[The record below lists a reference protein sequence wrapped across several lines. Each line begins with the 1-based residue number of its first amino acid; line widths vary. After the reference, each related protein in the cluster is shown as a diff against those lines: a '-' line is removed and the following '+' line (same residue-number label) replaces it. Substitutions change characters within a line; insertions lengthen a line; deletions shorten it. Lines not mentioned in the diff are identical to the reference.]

1 MPQKGDT
8 QVNNFVKGYITE
20 ASPLN
25 FPEGAS
31 LDEVN
36 MKLKR
41 DGTRERRLGL
51 DYEDSYTLQPT
62 GQTAAQLAASRQRAF
77 VWPTPSGFTDVEIGV
92 IQIGTKLYFIDL
104 FTENPSSNVL
114 NSGNAFDA
122 STASDVI
129 DNTAV
134 FDFALINN
142 NLIVVSSGLDTP
154 FILYY
159 DGDTDT
165 VTWDTARIEIRD
177 LYGVTDGLDDGER
190 PISLSNAHE
199 YNLRNQGWSTN
210 IVTKNGAE
218 VLTETFN
225 GIGGY
230 PSNSD
235 TWSLGKIADV
245 TDADVDK
252 YDAITLQRNSFD
264 IGRAPRGHYII
275 DLYNRGNSRETLT
288 GLTMPTVDREVRR
301 VSTVASM
308 GGRLFYS
315 GINSKVV
322 GRDISPKLSGAVLFS
337 QIAKSDADLVKC
349 YQEADPTSPNSN
361 ELVDTDGGII
371 FITEASNII
380 KIQNTQGS
388 VLVFAENG
396 VWEIRGDEGGFRA
409 TSFQVNKVSNIGVI
423 ARESILDANGTI
435 YFWGRDGI
443 YTMTPNQIGT
453 GYDTVNI
460 TLNTIQ
466 SAFNTLPDFAR
477 RGVKAY
483 YDVSANSIRWLFNLV
498 SDNVIDIPAPAPPAV
513 EVGTETSVA
522 GSRIFPEVV
531 KVNST
536 TAMIIYLSTNLRTL
550 YYKIATINTSTLE
563 ITLGTETVIITGS
576 AIISGW
582 DIERLS
588 DNRVVVFTTEG
599 SGPATTRARLVT
611 FSGGTPTIGSP
622 TDLNT
627 VFAPISQTAHMSVAR
642 IDNERIIIHS
652 RNTTNGVGSFQVV
665 NVSGST
671 ITFGSVVSTSSQNHL
686 GPAITML
693 TSTVGIYADQTTST
707 SKQYCAWFSVSG
719 TTITLK
725 TESSLPNTSDFPS
738 GTTNIQTLWP
748 YISPINSTQAVVA
761 GAGQITDG
769 VSSGEDGIAVYKLTI
784 SGNDVVV
791 ADASFNKTPT
801 IAETTTY
808 ADTLVINNKLWVVYH
823 EESSSPKTLQ
833 LVSYT
838 LGSTPTEETALTLA
852 TATTFDR
859 HTEMVDMGNNII
871 FTVYRNITP
880 DNEIKSIATKVS

>member
-51 DYEDSYTLQPT
+51 DYEDSYALQPT
-62 GQTAAQLAASRQRAF
+62 GQTAEQLAASRQRAF

-104 FTENPSSNVL
+104 FTENPSDNVL

-122 STASDVI
+122 STASSVI
-129 DNTAV
+129 DNTAI

-165 VTWDTARIEIRD
+165 ISWDTARLEIRD
-177 LYGVTDGLDDGER
+177 LYGVTDGLDVSER
-190 PISLSNAHE
+190 PTALTDAHE
-199 YNLRNQGWSTN
+199 YNLRNQGWNTN

-225 GIGGY
+225 ALGKY

-252 YDAITLQRNSFD
+252 YDATTLERNSFD
-264 IGRAPRGHYII
+264 IGRAARGHYII

-288 GLTMPTVDREVRR
+288 GLTMPTTDREVRR

-315 GINSKVV
+315 GINSKLE
-322 GRDISPKLSGAVLFS
+322 GRDVSPKLSGAVLFS
-337 QIAKSDADLVKC
+337 QVASSDADLVKC
-349 YQEADPTSPNSN
+349 YQEADPTSPNDS
-361 ELVDTDGGII
+361 ELVDTDGGVI
-371 FITEASNII
+371 FITEASNIV

-388 VLVFAENG
+388 ILVFAENG

-423 ARESILDANGTI
+423 ARESILDANGII
-435 YFWGRDGI
+435 YFWGTDGI
-443 YTMTPNQIGT
+443 FTMTPNQLGT

-466 SAFNTLPDFAR
+466 SAFNTLPDFTK

-483 YDVSANSIRWLFNLV
+483 YDVSTNSIRWLFNLF
-498 SDNVIDIPAPAPPAV
+498 SDNVLDIPAPAPPV
-513 EVGTETSVA
+513 FEIGEPVA
-522 GSRIFPEVV
+522 GPSGRREPETIAVSNTVAFTVYSDTNVRRIYYQVSTIDTTTLAVTLDTEVELV
-531 KVNST
+531 DTGINGGARGW
-536 TAMIIYLSTNLRTL
+536 TA
-550 YYKIATINTSTLE
+550 
-563 ITLGTETVIITGS
+563 
-576 AIISGW
+576 
-582 DIERLS
+582 ERLS
-588 DNRVVVFTTEG
+588 DNRIVLITSETSSE
-599 SGPATTRARLVT
+599 TKARLIT
-611 FSGGTPTIGSP
+611 FSGSTPTVGSASVI
-622 TDLNT
+622 NS
-627 VFAPISQTAHMSVAR
+627 VFGPLTQTAQLRTAPIDS
-642 IDNERIIIHS
+642 ERIVVRS
-652 RNTTNGVGSFQVV
+652 RNLTNGVGSMQVV
-665 NVSGST
+665 KVVGST
-671 ITFGSVVSTSSQNHL
+671 ISFGTVVSTSSQNHL
-686 GPAITML
+686 NTKVCML
-693 TSTVGIYADQTTST
+693 TTTFGMYADMTSGSNT
-707 SKQYCAWFSVSG
+707 QSSSSFSISDV
-719 TTITLK
+719 TITLN
-725 TESSLPNTSDFPS
+725 TESTGPVFGDFPA
-738 GTTNIQTLWP
+738 GTTAVQSLIPDIQP
-748 YISPINSTQAVVA
+748 FNSTRAICF
-761 GAGQITDG
+761 GTG
-769 VSSGEDGIAVYKLTI
+769 VISNASVSNEDGIVVYKLAANSTDVDIEAATFFTTPTLSETNMYNTSVVYNGSLWGIYIEEGSPQTLTLANYSLGDPATLSSSTSLETATLFERHPEVTHLGNGVLYLAYRTI
-784 SGNDVVV
+784 SGT
-791 ADASFNKTPT
+791 DAIK
-801 IAETTTY
+801 
-808 ADTLVINNKLWVVYH
+808 
-823 EESSSPKTLQ
+823 
-833 LVSYT
+833 
-838 LGSTPTEETALTLA
+838 GLA
-852 TATTFDR
+852 IRVT
-859 HTEMVDMGNNII
+859 
-871 FTVYRNITP
+871 
-880 DNEIKSIATKVS
+880 